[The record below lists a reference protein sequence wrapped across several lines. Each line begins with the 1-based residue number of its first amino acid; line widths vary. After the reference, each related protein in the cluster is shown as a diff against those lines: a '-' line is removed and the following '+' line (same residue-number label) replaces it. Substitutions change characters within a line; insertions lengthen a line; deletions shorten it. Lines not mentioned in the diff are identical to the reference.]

1 MALIT
6 RATRCAICGEGI
18 GADGYFATS
27 GVWLPPSHPLFRFCD
42 AAMHW
47 GCYASWEEREP
58 FARSY
63 FDARAGWSG
72 GPEVFASDE
81 VRVTLSNFEQ
91 VSVGVLVAATAVWES
106 VPLDRWECWLRDG
119 APGDAPRHEAIQ
131 AALERVLPVL
141 RRELPTA
148 EIIEGRADWRPMR
161 EAEERFEAEHAAEL
175 QEREAECA
183 SRNRRTDALLATCR
197 VDGLACPFCGE
208 SRTDHTHRA
217 ARSAR
222 HESYLVC
229 AACGRSFTAADVDEP

>member
-1 MALIT
+1 MEST
-6 RATRCAICGEGI
+6 C
-18 GADGYFATS
+18 
-27 GVWLPPSHPLFRFCD
+27 P
-42 AAMHW
+42 AA
-47 GCYASWEEREP
+47 SR
-58 FARSY
+58 RS
-63 FDARAGWSG
+63 
-72 GPEVFASDE
+72 V
-81 VRVTLSNFEQ
+81 
-91 VSVGVLVAATAVWES
+91 
-106 VPLDRWECWLRDG
+106 
-119 APGDAPRHEAIQ
+119 
-131 AALERVLPVL
+131 VL